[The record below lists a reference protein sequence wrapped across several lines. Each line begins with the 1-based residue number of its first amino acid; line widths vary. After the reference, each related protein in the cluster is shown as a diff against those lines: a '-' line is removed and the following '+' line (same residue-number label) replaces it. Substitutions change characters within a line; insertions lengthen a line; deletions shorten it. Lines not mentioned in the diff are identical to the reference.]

1 MGKPKWNLPFGGET
15 MFERI
20 ARRLSEAVDLLIV
33 VGPAEGSMPRLQIAG
48 RTVLLA
54 RDRVG
59 DRGPLE
65 GLAVGLAT
73 AAEQQID
80 SIYATACDTPLLRP
94 EFVRFMFER
103 AKGFDAAVVRTS
115 DGDHPLPAVYAVR
128 LADQLEAALAAGER
142 RAGALAALGS
152 TRWITSDE
160 LATCDPELLSV
171 RNLNTPEDYS
181 AALAQLQLAESRG
194 KL

>member
-20 ARRLSEAVDLLIV
+20 ARRLSEAVELLIV
-33 VGPAEGSMPRLQIAG
+33 VGPAEGSMPRLQIEG

-73 AAEQQID
+73 AAEQGID
-80 SIYATACDTPLLRP
+80 FSYATACDTPLVRP
-94 EFVRFMFER
+94 EFVRLMLER
-103 AKGFDAAVVRTS
+103 AQGYDAVVVRTA
-115 DGDHPLPAVYAVR
+115 DGEHPLPAVYATR
-128 LADQLEAALAAGER
+128 LVDQLEAILAAGER

-152 TRWITSDE
+152 TRWMTGGEFAD
-160 LATCDPELLSV
+160 CDPDLLSV
-171 RNLNTPEDYS
+171 RNLNTPEEYA
-181 AALAQLQLAESRG
+181 AALAQL
-194 KL
+194 